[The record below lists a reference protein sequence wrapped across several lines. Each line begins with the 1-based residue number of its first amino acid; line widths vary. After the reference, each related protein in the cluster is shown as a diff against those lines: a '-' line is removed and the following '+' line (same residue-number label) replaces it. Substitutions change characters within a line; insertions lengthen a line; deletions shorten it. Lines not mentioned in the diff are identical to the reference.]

1 VDKVVVVGSL
11 NMDTNLSVPHI
22 PVVGE
27 TIIAKGMSLFK
38 GGKGANQ
45 AVAIARL
52 GGDVEMI
59 GAVGDD
65 DNGRKIISG
74 MKKEKVGTAGLIV
87 KENTPTGIAIISV
100 AENGDNNI
108 IVHSGANY
116 QLGKEDI
123 DKNLDLIKAASYC
136 VLQLEIPLEVVRYTI
151 DICYKNNVQVILNP
165 APVVAEID
173 AEILSKVE
181 YLLPNESELNIIA
194 GKEVSEEKMIE
205 SCREIIAKGC
215 QNVIVTLGD
224 KGSLWVTENGYRY
237 FEAMEV
243 NAVDTTAAG
252 DSFIGAF
259 TYMLAQGKD
268 VIEAIEFATRAA
280 AITVTRKGAQDSLP
294 VLAEVL

>member
-1 VDKVVVVGSL
+1 VDRVVVVGSL

-22 PVVGE
+22 PAVGE
-27 TIIAKGMSLFK
+27 TIIATGMSLFK

-52 GGDVEMI
+52 GGNVEMI
-59 GAVGDD
+59 GAVGNDE
-65 DNGRKIISG
+65 NGMNIIEG
-74 MKKEKVGTAGLIV
+74 LKKEKVGVEGMIV
-87 KENTPTGIAIISV
+87 KEDAPTGIAIISV

-116 QLGKEDI
+116 QIGKEDI
-123 DKNLDLIKAASYC
+123 DRNIDLIKSASYC
-136 VLQLEIPLEVVRYTI
+136 VLQLEIPLEVVKYTM
-151 DICYKNNVQVILNP
+151 DICHENKVKVIFNP
-165 APVVAEID
+165 APARADID
-173 AEILSKVE
+173 TDMLSRVE

-194 GKEVSEEKMIE
+194 GKTVTEEDMVE
-205 SCREIIAKGC
+205 TCREIIGKGC
-215 QNVIVTLGD
+215 RNVIVTLGE
-224 KGSLWVTENGYRY
+224 KGSLWVTESEYRY
-237 FEAMEV
+237 FEALKV

-268 VIEAIEFATRAA
+268 TAEAIEFATRAA
-280 AITVTRKGAQDSLP
+280 AVTVTRKGAQDSLP